1 MSETGELVCDCDETY
16 AFPIHNGQQF
26 VACRGCGKE
35 WPLNESRAEDVEAAR
50 FAREQKAA
58 LELGDEL
65 LRRVEERQAKVGV
78 NPKDL
83 IGSTKVDLALVP
95 PAGIIA
101 CALAMTDGAL
111 KYDPYNWRESGKPV
125 QARTYVSA
133 AKRHLDSWLDGEEVS
148 DDAGVHH
155 LGHAMACCAILLD
168 AQSCGQLVDNRPP
181 KGETSRLLKEGS
193 AIVKRLIDAAAAKK
207 AAT

>member
-1 MSETGELVCDCDETY
+1 MSSGQKDWQDE
-16 AFPIHNGQQF
+16 IREQ
-26 VACRGCGKE
+26 E
-35 WPLNESRAEDVEAAR
+35 RAELLSALNQRPIGKQNAAP
-50 FAREQKAA
+50 
-58 LELGDEL
+58 
-65 LRRVEERQAKVGV
+65 GV

-95 PAGIIA
+95 SAGIIA

-111 KYDPYNWRESGKPV
+111 KYDPYNWRELGKPV

-133 AKRHLDSWLDGEEVS
+133 ALRHLHSWFDGEELS
-148 DDAGVHH
+148 SDAGVHH

-168 AQSCGQLVDNRPP
+168 AMTCDQLVDNRPR
-181 KGETSRLLKEGS
+181 KGATPRLLTEGS
-193 AIVKRLIDAAAAKK
+193 AAVKRLIDAAAAKK